1 MKHRIPFDRTVVTR
15 GAITLLILG
24 AGNSAWADAIELPN
38 PDYQLRWDN
47 TVRYT
52 LGVRTEGQDGRIINN
67 PSYDESDGKFDKGDV
82 VTNRLDLLSELD
94 FSYMNDWGARLSAA
108 GWYDQAYEDRTVD
121 PSNPAYG
128 TSYDK
133 GHYSSQVSRYV
144 NGPSGEL
151 LDAFVWKNMSLAG
164 ALVNVK
170 VGRQTNYWGEG
181 LLFAAHSIS
190 YSQAPTDGVKAV
202 TSPGIEIKEVFLP
215 VGQISARAQ
224 VTDSLTLAMQ
234 YFYEWDSTRLPY
246 GGTYFGPADPF
257 FEGTDRLPVGGG
269 QYLNHA
275 SSKEGR
281 DGANWGVMAK
291 FNVESIESNFGA
303 YYRQFDDY
311 QPWLAPQ
318 LRLAQGDYRL
328 VYPRSVKL
336 AGLSFSRVINTVAV
350 GSELSYRMNGALNAT
365 AVDPIDDEGPRGD
378 TLHFILNGV
387 YLMPRSFLAEN
398 ATIVGEFA
406 YSHLDR
412 VTEHKE
418 LYNGVGRP
426 GCVDQRTGVA
436 GQGDKSD
443 GCSTRDY
450 YGIAINFTPTYL
462 SVFPSWDLDVPI
474 TLNYG
479 LHGNAAVAGGGNEG
493 ALAWSAGVK
502 LTYAQRY
509 EFGLRYADT
518 TAQSKTLAGNN
529 VGGNGGVGSTDRGWL
544 AFTFKTSF

>member
-1 MKHRIPFDRTVVTR
+1 MKNMTRFDRRVMTHS
-15 GAITLLILG
+15 AITLLMLGG
-24 AGNSAWADAIELPN
+24 AGSVRADSIDLAN

-52 LGVRTEGQDGRIINN
+52 LGVRAEGQDKRIMNN

-82 VTNRLDLLSELD
+82 VTNRVDVLSEVD
-94 FSYMNDWGARLSAA
+94 FSYLNDWGARVSGA
-108 GWYDQAYEDRTVD
+108 GWYDQAYHDHDVE

-128 TSYDK
+128 TSYKND
-133 GHYSSQVSRYV
+133 HYSSQVSRYV
-144 NGPSGEL
+144 NGPSAEL
-151 LDAFVWKNMSLAG
+151 LDAFVWKNFSLNG

-181 LLFAAHSIS
+181 LLFAAHAIS

-224 VTDSLTLAMQ
+224 VTDSLTLAAQ
-234 YFYEWDSTRLPY
+234 YFYEWDNTRLPY
-246 GGTYFGPADPF
+246 GGTYFAPADPF
-257 FEGTDRLPVGGG
+257 FEGTDRLPLGEG

-275 SSKEGR
+275 SSKFGR

-291 FNVESIESNFGA
+291 LNVESLESNFGA

-311 QPWLAPQ
+311 QPWLAPE

-336 AGLSFSRVINTVAV
+336 AGLSFSRVIDSVAV
-350 GSELSYRMNGALNAT
+350 GSDLSYRMNGALNAT
-365 AVDPIDDEGPRGD
+365 GVDPTDDEGPRGD
-378 TLHFILNGV
+378 SLHFILNGV
-387 YLMPRSFLAEN
+387 YMMPRSFLAEN
-398 ATIVGEFA
+398 ATVVGEFA
-406 YSHLDR
+406 YSHLER
-412 VTEHKE
+412 ITEHKE
-418 LYNGVGRP
+418 LYNGEGHP

-436 GQGDKSD
+436 GAGGVSD

-450 YGIAINFTPTYL
+450 YGVALNFTPSYL
-462 SVFPSWDLDVPI
+462 SVFPSWDLDVPV

-493 ALAWSAGVK
+493 ALAWSAGLK
-502 LTYAQRY
+502 ATYAQRY

-518 TAQSKTLAGNN
+518 TAQSKTLAGNT
-529 VGGNGGVGSTDRGWL
+529 VGGNGGVGGTDRGWL